1 MPKIK
6 ITETVN
12 PSNPA
17 LPAVSNTVY
26 IPGKASSDA
35 VLPKLFKNAADL
47 DAAEGYDKAT
57 LSYRL
62 ARYLINLGIYVLYE
76 GVTITNSVPNIDWTR
91 LQDKGLYDIRFLTTG
106 EFACPTTDMTDC
118 AAKRGDCVALLDHVK
133 TLTDVD
139 DIRAHFGS
147 LVSATSAPY
156 SAAFTPWFKTDSKAL
171 VGADSQTGVEE
182 IPASF
187 GYLFAFANSLTY
199 YPEWFAVA
207 GSYRGRITELTN
219 VLREY
224 TSAECEVLQGRSA
237 TQEVELDDEDDNKGI
252 AINPI
257 AYVRPFGYII
267 WGNRTLVNNDG
278 ATIATSFL
286 NVRNLV
292 CTVKKVLYNAAR
304 KFTFE
309 QNSEVLWINF
319 TSQIRPVLDR
329 MQSGEGLLGYR
340 IERLETTARARLK
353 AKIVLIAIE
362 AVEDFE
368 LEVELADSLEVV
380 E

>member
-1 MPKIK
+1 MK
-6 ITETVN
+6 E
-12 PSNPA
+12 
-17 LPAVSNTVY
+17 Y
-26 IPGKASSDA
+26 I
-35 VLPKLFKNAADL
+35 KLFDVPNSADGYEKN
-47 DAAEGYDKAT
+47 T
-57 LSYRL
+57 LSYKL

-76 GVTITNSVPNIDWTR
+76 GVAVKTVDEQEVPSIDWER

-106 EFACPTTDMTDC
+106 EFACPDTDMCLC
-118 AAKRGDCVALLDHVK
+118 AQKRGDCIALLDHPKEMSTSATEVA
-133 TLTDVD
+133 
-139 DIRAHFGS
+139 DIRAYFEA
-147 LVSATSAPY
+147 LVSAQSGSYA
-156 SAAFTPWFKTDSKAL
+156 AAFTPWFKSANKAL
-171 VGADSQTGVEE
+171 LTTTAEDDGVIE

-187 GYLFAFANSLTY
+187 GYLFAFANSLVY

-207 GSYRGRITELTN
+207 GSYRGVITELKD

-224 TSAECEVLQGRSA
+224 TSAECEILQGRGA
-237 TQEVELDDEDDNKGI
+237 TKEVDLDDEDDNKGI

-267 WGNRTLVNNDG
+267 WGNRTLVNNNG

-304 KFTFE
+304 KYTFE

-329 MQSGEGLLGYR
+329 MQSGEGLLAYR
-340 IERLETTARARLK
+340 IERLETTAKARLK

-368 LEVELADSLEVV
+368 LEVELADSIEVV